1 MKRLDRCQS
10 PAWRMI
16 HVKGYCRLAESLE
29 EESRH
34 CAYWRDCF
42 EARRMLQTLLDCH
55 RRVNRFESGR
65 KRQTPTEMRG
75 EMTGVRTALVQA
87 EATARQ

>member
-1 MKRLDRCQS
+1 
-10 PAWRMI
+10 
-16 HVKGYCRLAESLE
+16 
-29 EESRH
+29 
-34 CAYWRDCF
+34 
-42 EARRMLQTLLDCH
+42 MLQTLLDCH